1 MLVTWH
7 PKRWRNWFVPED
19 KKKDVELFLLMKSS
33 IFIYLFLFSLYLTL
47 TFPSL
52 QLKPINVN

>member
-19 KKKDVELFLLMKSS
+19 KKKDVELF
-33 IFIYLFLFSLYLTL
+33 FIDE
-47 TFPSL
+47 
-52 QLKPINVN
+52 K

>member
-1 MLVTWH
+1 MN
-7 PKRWRNWFVPED
+7 PNI
-19 KKKDVELFLLMKSS
+19 VEILIGDETEGILTVIDSD
-33 IFIYLFLFSLYLTL
+33 IFIYLFSLYLTL